1 MNDTAVILAAGRGSR
16 LAPNTDRVPKALVP
30 VGGRPLLERSL
41 GALHR
46 ARGIKRFVIVA
57 GYRAEAFKALQLP
70 AGCSTEIILNPRW
83 AETNSMASLTLG
95 IDRIKDGGTILEGD
109 CCFDDRLLAAKP
121 MRANSSVWYVRKF
134 QAVDD
139 GCSPREDAEGRV
151 NGFSI
156 EPRGSTT
163 AQWKSCGLF
172 ELTPKLAKDYKGW
185 LDAAVHAGR
194 ENDKLDQI
202 LTEHLNEAD
211 LTLADIGT
219 APWCEVDDCD
229 DLRRAEM
236 LFGQMGAQQQ

>member
-1 MNDTAVILAAGRGSR
+1 MNDVAVILAAGRGSR

-41 GALHR
+41 AALHR

-57 GYRAEAFKALQLP
+57 GYRAEAFGALRVP
-70 AGCSTEIILNPRW
+70 AGCAIEILLNPRW
-83 AETNSMASLTLG
+83 AETNSMVSLALG
-95 IDRIKDGGTILEGD
+95 IGRLHDGGTILEGD
-109 CCFDDRLLAAKP
+109 CCFDERLLAAAP
-121 MRANSSVWYVRKF
+121 MRANSSIWYVRKF
-134 QAVDD
+134 QPFDD
-139 GCSPREDAEGRV
+139 GCSPRVDSTGRV

-156 EPRGSTT
+156 EPRGSAS

-172 ELTPKLAKDYKGW
+172 ELTPQLARNYKTW
-185 LDAAVHAGR
+185 LDAAVKAGR

-202 LTEHLNEAD
+202 LTEHLNDAD
-211 LTLADIGT
+211 LTLAAIGS

-236 LFGQMGAQQQ
+236 LFGQTGAQQQ